1 MTAPLFYADV
11 VPAAG
16 RLTITGA
23 EAHHAGSA
31 MRLAPGETVLVSDGR
46 GALAT
51 CRVAESARGAPMV
64 VEVLAVEHVAAGSPI
79 TVVQAIPKGERA
91 DLAVELLAEA
101 GAAVVVPW
109 ASQRTVAQWR
119 GKEAAKL
126 ERWRRVARAA
136 SKQSRRAHVLTVRPL
151 CTGVPELPGPA
162 FVLHEDAEECL
173 YDLDLPAGPLTV
185 VVGPE
190 GGLSGGEVLALVA
203 AGARPVRLGQEIL
216 RTSTAGAAACLW
228 LKGWQTRSRSM
239 T

>member
-1 MTAPLFYADV
+1 MTAPLFYADA

-16 RLTITGA
+16 PLSISGA

-31 MRLAPGETVLVSDGR
+31 MRLVPGDPVLVSDGR
-46 GALAT
+46 GVLAT
-51 CRVAESARGAPMV
+51 CRVTESGRGAPMV
-64 VEVLAVEHVAAGSPI
+64 VEVLEVEHVAAGRPI

-101 GAAVVVPW
+101 GAAAVVPW

-119 GKEAAKL
+119 GKENAKL

-136 SKQSRRAHVLTVRPL
+136 SKQSRRAHMLSVRPL
-151 CTGVPELPGPA
+151 CTGIPEVSGPT
-162 FVLHEDAEECL
+162 FVLHEQAGDCL
-173 YDLDLPAGPLTV
+173 YRLDPPAGPLSV
-185 VVGPE
+185 IVGPE
-190 GGLSGGEVLALVA
+190 GGLADEEVRALVA
-203 AGARPVRLGQEIL
+203 EGARPVRLGPEIL

-228 LKGWQTRSRSM
+228 LKGWEIRSRSM